1 MKNKL
6 NQVRMDYLYRN
17 EWKTKDMT
25 MDELW
30 QQVKASQAVCSPN
43 VLHQCQAHPVCLN
56 SESAPTLIG

>member
-1 MKNKL
+1 MMNKL

-30 QQVKASQAVCSPN
+30 QQVKEGNTC
-43 VLHQCQAHPVCLN
+43 
-56 SESAPTLIG
+56 GW